1 MHYRYLI
8 ERAVRMYGDHTAVV
22 CNESARTFADVYE
35 RAKRLA
41 NALTARGCA
50 RGDRVAVLLHNC
62 PEYLDVD
69 VGLAQAGFVRVSLN
83 TRAPVRQQ
91 LEILRDSGAKA
102 VIYADRFADAAE
114 ELLREVDGLRAV
126 LQLGANDTHG
136 EILDYE
142 ATLAASDDTPP
153 AESPGLE
160 DLYCLFY
167 TSGTTG
173 RPKGVMLT
181 HRAYVAV
188 ALNLL
193 LEFGPVRPGEKIVL
207 TQPLSHGGGFFL
219 LPWFMC
225 GATCVVMERFD
236 PAACLELTARHQAH
250 TLKVVPSM
258 LLQMLQMGVRRP
270 DLPQLRK
277 IIYGASPM
285 PARQLGDL
293 VEAFGDVFFQLYG
306 QAEAPMSI
314 TVLDERDHAAGG
326 RLLSSAGRPW
336 RGVEVRVVDEDGRD
350 VAPGEPGEVIVAG
363 PHLMTGYWQQP
374 ELSAQVLRDGY
385 VHTRDMAEV
394 DDRGYL
400 YLLGRTDEMIISGG
414 FNIAPRLVEGVLN
427 RHPAV
432 LESAVLGVPHETLG
446 QEVAAFVS
454 LRSGHDAA
462 VDEIAAYARDELG
475 YQKPRRI
482 EIVPS
487 LPRTAY
493 GKVATAELRD
503 LYRSEVGRS
512 V

>member
-1 MHYRYLI
+1 MHYRHLI
-8 ERAVRMYGDHTAVV
+8 ERTVRMHGHRTAVV
-22 CNESARTFADVYE
+22 CNGHSRPFATVHE
-35 RAKRLA
+35 RANRLA
-41 NALTARGCA
+41 NALTARGCVP
-50 RGDRVAVLLHNC
+50 RDRVAVLLHNC
-62 PEYLDVD
+62 PEYLEVD
-69 VGLAQAGFVRVSLN
+69 IGLAQAGFVRVSLN
-83 TRAPVRQQ
+83 TRATAGQQ
-91 LEILRDSGAKA
+91 LEVVQDSGAK
-102 VIYADRFADAAE
+102 VLIYAERFAEAAVE
-114 ELLREVDGLRAV
+114 ILREVDGLRAV
-126 LQLGANDTHG
+126 LRLGADASDG

-142 ATLAASDDTPP
+142 SALAAASATPP
-153 AESPGLE
+153 AHDPAPH

-181 HRAYVAV
+181 HGAYLAV

-219 LPWFMC
+219 LPWFMS
-225 GATCVVMERFD
+225 GATCVVMEHFD
-236 PAACLELTARHQAH
+236 PVACLELTERHEAQ

-258 LLQMLQMGVRRP
+258 LLQMLSTGFQRP

-285 PARQLGDL
+285 PVGQLGNLLD
-293 VEAFGDVFFQLYG
+293 AFGNVFVQLYG

-314 TVLDERDHAAGG
+314 TVLDEGDHAAGG

-363 PHLMTGYWQQP
+363 PHLMAGYWRQP
-374 ELSAQVLRDGY
+374 ELTAQVLSGGY

-394 DDRGYL
+394 DERGYL

-414 FNIAPRLVEGVLN
+414 FNIAPRAVEGVLN
-427 RHPAV
+427 RHAAV
-432 LESAVLGVPHETLG
+432 LESAVIGLPHETLG

-454 LRSGHDAA
+454 LRSGQSAT
-462 VDEIAAYARDELG
+462 VEEIVAYARAELG

-482 EIVPS
+482 EVLPS
-487 LPRTAY
+487 LPRNAY

-503 LYRSEVGRS
+503 LCRPEVARG